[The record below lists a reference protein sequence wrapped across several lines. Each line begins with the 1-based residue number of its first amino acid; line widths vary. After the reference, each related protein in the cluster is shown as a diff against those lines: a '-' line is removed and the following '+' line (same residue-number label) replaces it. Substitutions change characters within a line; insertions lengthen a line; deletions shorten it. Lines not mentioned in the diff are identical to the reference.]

1 MRASRPQV
9 VHPSKGASHM
19 IRDILRIGDP
29 RLLCVAPPATDFDS
43 VRMRQLIADMFDTMA
58 AAQGVG
64 LAAPQIG
71 VDLQVFVYGFEASTR
86 YPDAPAVARS
96 VLCNPVITPCSDRRE
111 EGWEG
116 CLSIPGLRG
125 SVPRFTHIHYQ
136 GHDAHG
142 RVVEG
147 EAQGFH
153 ARVIQHE
160 YDHLIGRLYPSR
172 IENFALFGYTDV
184 LFPEQDIED

>member
-1 MRASRPQV
+1 
-9 VHPSKGASHM
+9 M
-19 IRDILRIGDP
+19 IREILRMGDP
-29 RLLCVAPPATDFDS
+29 RLLRIAQSVTDFDS
-43 VRMRQLIADMFDTMA
+43 AGLHALVDDMFDTMA

-71 VDLQVFVYGFEASTR
+71 VDLQLFVFGFDVSTR
-86 YPDAPAVARS
+86 YPDAPAVPRS
-96 VLCNPVITPCSDRRE
+96 VLCNPVITPLGETRE

-125 SVPRFTHIHYQ
+125 AVPRHAHIHYR
-136 GHDAHG
+136 GLDARG
-142 RVVEG
+142 QPVEG

-172 IENFALFGYTDV
+172 IENFALFGYTDI
-184 LFPEQDIED
+184 LFPEQRIED

>member
-1 MRASRPQV
+1 
-9 VHPSKGASHM
+9 M
-19 IRDILRIGDP
+19 IRDILRMGDP
-29 RLLCVAPPATDFDS
+29 RLLRVAQPVTDFDS
-43 VRMRQLIADMFDTMA
+43 AEMRQLIADMFDTMA
-58 AAQGVG
+58 AAKGVG

-86 YPDAPAVARS
+86 YSDAPAVARS
-96 VLCNPVITPCSDRRE
+96 VLCNPVITPRSDSRE

-125 SVPRFTHIHYQ
+125 AVPRFTHIHYAGQ
-136 GHDAHG
+136 DAHG
-142 RVVEG
+142 HAVAG
-147 EAQGFH
+147 ESEGFH

>member
-1 MRASRPQV
+1 
-9 VHPSKGASHM
+9 M
-19 IRDILRIGDP
+19 IRDILRMGDP
-29 RLLCVAPPATDFDS
+29 RLLRMAQPVTDFDS
-43 VRMRQLIADMFDTMA
+43 SEMRALIADMFDTMA

-71 VDLQVFVYGFEASTR
+71 VDLQLFVYGFEASTR
-86 YPDAPAVARS
+86 YPDAPAVPRR
-96 VLCNPVITPCSDRRE
+96 VLCNAVITPVSAERE

-125 SVPRFTHIHYQ
+125 AVPRATHIRYSGQ
-136 GHDAHG
+136 DAHG
-142 RVVEG
+142 QPVEG
-147 EAQGFH
+147 EAEGFH

-172 IENFALFGYTDV
+172 IENFALFGYTDI
-184 LFPEQDIED
+184 LFPDQSIED